1 MMYLSVGTACPE
13 RRSEARLHAMQQ
25 RRGRAGTQND
35 REIS

>member
-13 RRSEARLHAMQQ
+13 RRFEERLQAMQQ
-25 RRGRAGTQND
+25 LRGRAGTQND